1 MQRSKIE
8 NINVEYIRE
17 TANIPK
23 SRKQPKAFNGTQL
36 ENPATGRGMFSSER
50 GLFIRGFM
58 VYISL

>member
-1 MQRSKIE
+1 M
-8 NINVEYIRE
+8 EYIRE

-50 GLFIRGFM
+50 GLFIGGFM